1 MTLDELINAMEPQ
14 ARKDKALI
22 SKCVDGLTEYAAE
35 LRQKAGDAGK
45 EQISALR
52 RLVDELAGYW
62 GLDAKTVDHVTA
74 FDRKIQEVDQ
84 AVHQWTPTQEHR
96 DAVIQGLYLYAID
109 MISSLGSDG
118 ARESVTECERLM
130 REIAGFWGY
139 ESPALD
145 DLYAQIRASL
155 KDQEAWENTV
165 EIGGIGENV
174 KFLPVLKGATCGHGL
189 EEIAEFLVSECQFD
203 MLCVGHTIE
212 AERIRNFGVNCDILV
227 LGGTP
232 FNNIPYVVENKITTT
247 LSNADYARAL
257 SAEAVKRGTT
267 AKVHIKIN
275 SGLGRMGAKPGGE
288 LAALLNDINGLPG
301 IDIEGAYTHFSNSA
315 KIDTAIIEQEA
326 ATFDS
331 GLAQIKAAGITLK
344 YCHAA
349 NTPATVRFP
358 QYHYNMVRSLLLLVG
373 YDWSVDQF
381 NRLGLEKVLYWR
393 GFVAQI
399 NEVKAG
405 ERFDYGL
412 ALTASRDM
420 KVAVTSFGYS
430 DGYPDDLP
438 GNGGF
443 VMIKGQKAPI
453 LSLNMDQGFVDIT
466 DIPDV
471 CVNDQMLLIGQDGD
485 EEVELTEL
493 LANSKHSG
501 TYFFSLINHRVRRIF
516 KR

>member
-1 MTLDELINAMEPQ
+1 ME
-14 ARKDKALI
+14 DLTGI
-22 SKCVDGLTEYAAE
+22 TGNSYVVVDL
-35 LRQKAGDAGK
+35 QKIK
-45 EQISALR
+45 RNVE
-52 RLVDELAGYW
+52 
-62 GLDAKTVDHVTA
+62 K
-74 FDRKIQEVDQ
+74 
-84 AVHQWTPTQEHR
+84 
-96 DAVIQGLYLYAID
+96 
-109 MISSLGSDG
+109 
-118 ARESVTECERLM
+118 
-130 REIAGFWGY
+130 
-139 ESPALD
+139 
-145 DLYAQIRASL
+145 IRAH
-155 KDQEAWENTV
+155 
-165 EIGGIGENV
+165 IGENV

-212 AERIRNFGVNCDILV
+212 AERIRNFGVNCDIIV

-275 SGLGRMGAKPGGE
+275 SGLGRMGAKPGDE

>member
-1 MTLDELINAMEPQ
+1 ME
-14 ARKDKALI
+14 DLTGI
-22 SKCVDGLTEYAAE
+22 TGNSYVVVDL
-35 LRQKAGDAGK
+35 QKIK
-45 EQISALR
+45 RNVE
-52 RLVDELAGYW
+52 
-62 GLDAKTVDHVTA
+62 K
-74 FDRKIQEVDQ
+74 
-84 AVHQWTPTQEHR
+84 
-96 DAVIQGLYLYAID
+96 
-109 MISSLGSDG
+109 
-118 ARESVTECERLM
+118 
-130 REIAGFWGY
+130 
-139 ESPALD
+139 
-145 DLYAQIRASL
+145 IRAH
-155 KDQEAWENTV
+155 
-165 EIGGIGENV
+165 IGENV

-275 SGLGRMGAKPGGE
+275 SGLGRMGAKPGDE

-393 GFVAQI
+393 GFVVQI

-412 ALTASRDM
+412 ALTASPDM
-420 KVAVTSFGYS
+420 KV
-430 DGYPDDLP
+430 
-438 GNGGF
+438 
-443 VMIKGQKAPI
+443 GQKAPI